1 MKFVLAAF
9 DEFNPSALP
18 FRNQPAALD
27 PPLNISLC
35 VVIRHSFKNRGAK
48 RLFRPGKRSLT
59 HPPKTDNNTV
69 YLLLR

>member
-48 RLFRPGKRSLT
+48 GCSGKQGGC
-59 HPPKTDNNTV
+59 PKTMVNRKDH
-69 YLLLR
+69 RR